1 MICLCYAKFLPNG
14 SISPGEFFASIKAKW
29 SCIEDTHNIS
39 TKTSNPGIARNR
51 SVTKSVVFIADCK
64 SVKQLTSYLVTMP
77 GAGISNVEIFPVPEV
92 VEYQ

>member
-1 MICLCYAKFLPNG
+1 MRCLCYAKFMSNG
-14 SISPGEFFASIKAKW
+14 SIAPGEFFAHINTKW
-29 SCIEDTHNIS
+29 SCVEDTHNTLI
-39 TKTSNPGIARNR
+39 KTSNPGIARNH

-77 GAGISNVEIFPVPEV
+77 GAGICNVEIFPVPEV